1 MKETT
6 KTIIRYKFER
16 ARESLTD
23 AKQLFERG
31 SLHATVNRIYY
42 AMFYSVNAL
51 LLTKNLS
58 SAKHSGVRSLFSK
71 EFINKGTV
79 DKELGRFYS
88 EIFEKRQKGDYKDFV
103 EFKKED
109 AEEWLKKAE
118 EFINKIEKLTLQ
130 IIEEQK

>member
-6 KTIIRYKFER
+6 KAIITYKLER

-23 AKQLFERG
+23 AKQLYESG

-71 EFINKGTV
+71 EFINTGIV
-79 DKELGRFYS
+79 DKPFGRFYS
-88 EIFEKRQKGDYKDFV
+88 EIFEKRQKSDYKDFV
-103 EFKKED
+103 EFEKEGFVNAID
-109 AEEWLKKAE
+109 E
-118 EFINKIEKLTLQ
+118 IIEKQ
-130 IIEEQK
+130 E